1 MTKELKFTMK
11 EVKEQLILAVG
22 EAFARLAKTNVAN
35 AMTRPVKMKDWLGE
49 KDTMIPDKLDYS
61 TEEDWISVRITW
73 DDKYTLTYFATD
85 DFHFSVTNED
95 YFALVHDFLE
105 YFFAIYKA

>member
-22 EAFARLAKTNVAN
+22 EAFARLAKEKATGVMA
-35 AMTRPVKMKDWLGE
+35 RSVKMKDWLGE

-61 TEEDWISVRITW
+61 TEEDWISVRITC
-73 DDKYTLTYFATD
+73 DGKYNLTYFATD
-85 DFHFSVTNED
+85 DFHFSITNED